1 MTIRNIGEKRSG
13 MIIDSVAAS
22 LPVVTLYQVNH
33 NRSHKFKNMRSAERY
48 KLHMHVSHKGNLHDL
63 HSLNLIVCYSDY
75 YNMPSIYKTDKN
87 LLIVSPFFLLQRA
100 GYPCSTFY
108 LFKLVTILN

>member
-1 MTIRNIGEKRSG
+1 MIKKSININTAIKDELMTIRNIGEKRSG

-48 KLHMHVSHKGNLHDL
+48 KLHMHV
-63 HSLNLIVCYSDY
+63 
-75 YNMPSIYKTDKN
+75 
-87 LLIVSPFFLLQRA
+87 LLE
-100 GYPCSTFY
+100 C
-108 LFKLVTILN
+108 